1 VKANFNFIEFLE
13 KFVLKKVDQNCD
25 TLPFYQCY
33 GMQTARGFD
42 DLRTTPNHQD
52 LSVASVI
59 DVIAV
64 LKILQR
70 KNTTFPVRNDVQ
82 KLSSSVHF

>member
-1 VKANFNFIEFLE
+1 MVAI
-13 KFVLKKVDQNCD
+13 
-25 TLPFYQCY
+25 
-33 GMQTARGFD
+33 MQTARGFD

-59 DVIAV
+59 AV
-64 LKILQR
+64 LKVLQR

-82 KLSSSVHF
+82 KPSSSVHF